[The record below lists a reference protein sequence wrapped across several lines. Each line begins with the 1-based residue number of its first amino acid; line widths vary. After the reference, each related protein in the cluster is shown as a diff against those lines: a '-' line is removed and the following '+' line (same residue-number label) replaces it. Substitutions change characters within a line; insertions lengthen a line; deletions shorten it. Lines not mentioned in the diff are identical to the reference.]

1 MWNEQNAKR
10 AEGIIGLAKRAG
22 ALAVGTEQVIE
33 AVRKGK
39 ARLVLVAS
47 DVSEN
52 TAKRLRDKTAYRN
65 VPLELLP
72 IDMGMLGHLIGKDH
86 AAAVALLQEGFVRS
100 YRKAVQGIPADPPS
114 AESSN
119 MLSNPERN
127 GYTDGRNE

>member
-1 MWNEQNAKR
+1 MWNDRNGKR

-22 ALAVGTEQVIE
+22 ALAIGTEQVIE

-39 ARLVLVAS
+39 ARLVLAAS
-47 DVSEN
+47 DISEN
-52 TAKRLRDKTAYRN
+52 TAKRLRDKASYRN

-72 IDMGMLGHLIGKDH
+72 LDMGALGHLIGKDH

-100 YRKAVQGIPADPPS
+100 YRKAVQSSPDDPS
-114 AESSN
+114 VVSSN
-119 MLSNPERN
+119 TLSNPERN

>member
-1 MWNEQNAKR
+1 MWNEQNGKR

-39 ARLVLVAS
+39 AKLVLVAS

-52 TAKRLRDKTAYRN
+52 TEKRLRDKASFRN
-65 VPLELLP
+65 VPLEFLP
-72 IDMGMLGHLIGKDH
+72 IDMGVLGHLIGKDH

-100 YRKAVQGIPADPPS
+100 YRKAMQDPPAGS
-114 AESSN
+114 PAALSN
-119 MLSNPERN
+119 TLSNPERN

>member
-1 MWNEQNAKR
+1 MWNELNGKR
-10 AEGIIGLAKRAG
+10 LEGILGLAKRAG

-39 ARLVLVAS
+39 AKLVLAAS

-52 TAKRLRDKTAYRN
+52 TAKQLRDKASYRN

-72 IDMGMLGHLIGKDH
+72 IDMGVLGHAIGKDR

-100 YRKAVQGIPADPPS
+100 YRKAAQDPPTV
-114 AESSN
+114 SSN
-119 MLSNPERN
+119 TLSNPERN

>member
-1 MWNEQNAKR
+1 MWNEQNGKR
-10 AEGIIGLAKRAG
+10 LTGIIGLAKRAG

-33 AVRKGK
+33 SVRKGK

-52 TAKRLRDKTAYRN
+52 TAKRLQDKASYRN
-65 VPLELLP
+65 VPLEALP
-72 IDMGMLGHLIGKDH
+72 MDMSALGHSVGKDH

-100 YRKAVQGIPADPPS
+100 YRKAKGSPADPP
-114 AESSN
+114 AAASN
-119 MLSNPERN
+119 TLSNPERN